1 LWYPAVPFGQ
11 PGRKRGGEMN
21 RKQYSLLV
29 VLALVAGLVGGI
41 VASRLFTNQPVFAKE
56 VTSKSTEISPEL
68 RVIMAKE
75 IMLLGLDRKPRIRL
89 MVDQNGEPGLH
100 FYDEKGIYRAGF
112 SVGAGT
118 PALTMYDKNGLRLQ
132 IGLMGL
138 TSIGVEWP
146 TILMMDEKGVN
157 KVTLT
162 LDPIGRPHLT
172 LKDDKDNARAI
183 LGYTSLKH
191 TQTVIGGER
200 PPSSLVLFNERGEVI
215 WNAP

>member
-1 LWYPAVPFGQ
+1 
-11 PGRKRGGEMN
+11 MN
-21 RKQYSLLV
+21 RKQYSLLL
-29 VLALVAGLVGGI
+29 VLALVAGL
-41 VASRLFTNQPVFAKE
+41 ASGVVSSWFFSNQPVFAKE
-56 VTSKSTEISPEL
+56 VTSKSTEVFPEL

-100 FYDEKGIYRAGF
+100 FYDEEGRYRAGF

-118 PALTMYDKNGLRLQ
+118 PALTMHDKSGLRLQ

-146 TILMMDEKGVN
+146 TILLIDKKGVRR
-157 KVTLT
+157 TILT

-172 LKDDKDNARAI
+172 LKDDKDNTRAI
-183 LGYTSLKH
+183 LGSTSLKH
-191 TQTVIGGER
+191 TQTVIGGKR

-215 WNAP
+215 WKAP

>member
-1 LWYPAVPFGQ
+1 
-11 PGRKRGGEMN
+11 MN
-21 RKQYSLLV
+21 RKQYSLLL
-29 VLALVAGLVGGI
+29 VLALVAGLVGG
-41 VASRLFTNQPVFAKE
+41 VVSSRLFTNQPVFAKE
-56 VTSKSTEISPEL
+56 VTSKSKEIFPEL

-100 FYDEKGIYRAGF
+100 FYDEQGTYRAGF

-118 PALTMYDKNGLRLQ
+118 PALTMHDKSGLRLQ
-132 IGLMGL
+132 IGLMSLMSTGA
-138 TSIGVEWP
+138 EWP
-146 TILMMDEKGVN
+146 TILLIDKKGVN
-157 KVTLT
+157 RTILT

-191 TQTVIGGER
+191 TQTVIGGKR

-215 WNAP
+215 WEAP